1 MLSSTTQRWFAVI
14 ILLTLALFSGVGL
27 RAIASGGGG
36 TIMTVNSGGDVVAD
50 DGVCTLREAI
60 TAANTNSPSGTQ
72 PGECPAGDPV
82 PWELDEI
89 QFTPSIIT
97 YTLSIPGAQENGNV
111 SGDLDVNGVLRIVGN
126 GITDTVITANQI
138 DRVFHIQSNNG
149 TLILED
155 LAVTGGLTPDAG
167 TGETVDPGGGI
178 YNESVLYLYD
188 VAVYGNRTGNGYP
201 LQGPPGGPG
210 GNGGGIASIWTLVIN
225 DSSIYDNETGLGGYS
240 EPSGASGDGGAIH
253 SAGTLHI
260 FNSELRDNLA
270 SDGNDGVD
278 LGGNGG
284 NGGAVM
290 VSDGDALIRGTT
302 IRDNQAGSGG
312 SGTSPG
318 FGVGGNGGSG
328 GAIYAAPD
336 TTVTLEKNN
345 ISGNN
350 SGTGGMGTG
359 GIGDGGA
366 GGNGGGIYGAA
377 NAEVYLVGNA
387 VFENT
392 AGGPGTAPAGFPG
405 NGAGIFSEG
414 FLTIQ
419 ASTISGNTLLGNGM
433 GAGIRADYAIIR
445 NSTIAFNSSPSL
457 PGAGIYG
464 SNSIGNVILANN
476 SAPSSPDCNGTI
488 LSEGYNLVETFGSIC
503 TINGT
508 TDTNIYGQNPELL
521 PLALNG
527 GMTMNHAL
535 SNTSPALDR
544 GNRFDTTQDQRGL
557 PRPIDIPGIP
567 NASDAADMGA
577 YEGQDGVPVP
587 TATPTNTATAT
598 PTAPTG
604 PTMTPTTTAS
614 ATPTMMATA
623 SPTATATATSTMVA
637 TSSATPTATATPP
650 MVPTHTPTTPPN
662 ITPTATA
669 TGTSEQNDLY
679 LPLLYKAGETR

>member
-1 MLSSTTQRWFAVI
+1 MISSTTQRWLAVVV
-14 ILLTLALFSGVGL
+14 LLTLVLFSSL
-27 RAIASGGGG
+27 RFRAIASGGNG

-60 TAANTNSPSGTQ
+60 TAANTNTASGSQ

-97 YTLSIPGAQENGNV
+97 YTLTITGTQENGNA
-111 SGDLDVNGVLRIVGN
+111 SGDLDVNSVLRIVGN
-126 GITDTVITANQI
+126 GITGTVITANQI
-138 DRVFHIQSNNG
+138 DRVFHIQPNKG

-155 LAVTGGLTPDAG
+155 LAVTGGRTPDAEV
-167 TGETVDPGGGI
+167 GETVDPGGGI
-178 YNESVLYLYD
+178 YNESVLNLFD
-188 VAVYGNRTGNGYP
+188 VAVYGNRTGDGYP

-328 GAIYAAPD
+328 GAIYAAPN
-336 TTVTLEKNN
+336 TTVELQNN
-345 ISGNN
+345 TISGNT
-350 SGTGGMGTG
+350 SGTGGMGAG
-359 GIGDGGA
+359 GAGGGGA
-366 GGNGGGIYGAA
+366 GGNGGGIYEAQY
-377 NAEVYLVGNA
+377 AEVYLVRNA
-387 VFENT
+387 VFENS
-392 AGGPGTAPAGFPG
+392 AGGPGTAPAGPPG
-405 NGAGIFSEG
+405 NGAGIYSEG

-445 NSTIAFNSSPSL
+445 NSTIAFNSSPAL

-464 SNSIGNVILANN
+464 SNSLGNVILANN

-488 LSEGYNLVETFGSIC
+488 LSEGYNLVETFGSSC

-508 TDTNIYGQNPELL
+508 TGTNIYGQNPELL

-544 GNRFDTTQDQRGL
+544 GNSFDITQDQRGL

-577 YEGQDGVPVP
+577 YEAQDGVPVP
-587 TATPTNTATAT
+587 TRTPTHTATAT
-598 PTAPTG
+598 PTAPSG
-604 PTMTPTTTAS
+604 PTMTPNATAS
-614 ATPTMMATA
+614 ATPTIMATA
-623 SPTATATATSTMVA
+623 SPTATPTIMT
-637 TSSATPTATATPP
+637 TATATTT
-650 MVPTHTPTTPPN
+650 VAPTHTPTSSPNATPSVTA
-662 ITPTATA
+662 TPTLTATA
-669 TGTSEQNDLY
+669 PPVQQNLY
-679 LPLLYKAGETR
+679 LPLIYEQGSADNP